1 MKLYI
6 FEFYPSISK
15 DNLINAIS
23 LAKSITPIDDKIIKT
38 VLHASKSLLFNKNE
52 VWVEKDNPDF
62 DITMGSFDGQR
73 CVSYWGS

>member
-1 MKLYI
+1 MKFYI

-23 LAKSITPIDDKIIKT
+23 FAKSITPIDDKIIKT

-52 VWVEKDNPDF
+52 V
-62 DITMGSFDGQR
+62 
-73 CVSYWGS
+73 